1 MDVKIEN
8 KDVKIQTTGEMDYV
22 ESLEE
27 LCQRVEIACAVT
39 KGSFVYDRQLGSGN
53 AELDVNDERLSE
65 KLTMLFKEAT
75 IDIPCTDIR
84 VIEVNEKD
92 GGYFAK
98 IEIVNGIDIIVT
110 EVNIDG
116 KLRRNT

>member
-1 MDVKIEN
+1 MDVRIEN
-8 KDVKIQTTGEMDYV
+8 KDVKIQSTGEMDYV

-27 LCQRVEIACAVT
+27 LCQRIEIACTVS
-39 KGSFVYDRQLGSGN
+39 KGSFVYDRQLGSEN
-53 AELDVNDERLSE
+53 TEFDVNDERLKE
-65 KLTMLFKEAT
+65 KLTMIFKEAT
-75 IDIPCTDIR
+75 IDIPCTDLR
-84 VIEVNEKD
+84 VLEINEKD

-98 IEIVNGIDIIVT
+98 IEIINGIDIIVT